1 MTQVD
6 DEGFIK
12 WDGGEMP
19 VPKGTVVHVKYREG
33 EESTV
38 TAGLWPHEEGYW
50 ELEDKNVAARWNH
63 EGNCQDIVA
72 YKLYKEPRNPPVVPS
87 EPVSMIKGVK
97 VEGKIEEV
105 LYAAM
110 AILHDDY
117 LLEDTVYSSY
127 ASTAVTLEAL
137 VEYIDDTKVV
147 KVSDIEK
154 KKLDKEIE
162 EAENKLNELKSKRG
176 EMK

>member
-6 DEGFIK
+6 SEGFIK
-12 WDGGEMP
+12 WNGGEMP
-19 VPKGTVVHVKYREG
+19 VPKGTVVHAKYRDG
-33 EESTV
+33 EESIV
-38 TAGLWPHEEGYW
+38 TAGIWFGEEGYW
-50 ELEDKNVAARWNH
+50 ELEDKNVAACWNH

-72 YKLYKEPRNPPVVPS
+72 YKLYKEEETTSPKS
-87 EPVSMIKGVK
+87 IIKGVEVDGE
-97 VEGKIEEV
+97 VEDV
-105 LYAAM
+105 LYAVM

-117 LLEDTVYSSY
+117 LLEDTMYNSY
-127 ASTAVTLEAL
+127 ASAAVTLEAL
-137 VEYIDDTKVV
+137 VEHIGDTKVV

-154 KKLDKEIE
+154 EKLDKEIE